1 MSLKKIGGALFILL
15 FIILFGGVV
24 YSYIENWSLL
34 DGIYF
39 SAVTVSTLGYG
50 DLVPKTDLGK
60 IFTIIYSLS
69 GIAIG
74 LYILTVMGRS
84 FFSFEL
90 GRGHIK
96 KVIIKKDINLLKDKF
111 FLGFYIMGDIPK
123 DIKSLLLK
131 DYSDKILFDGKKIR
145 KIGELG

>member
-15 FIILFGGVV
+15 FIILFGGVI

-90 GRGHIK
+90 RRGHIK
-96 KVIIKKDINLLKDKF
+96 KVIIIKKEDRKSSLPLF
-111 FLGFYIMGDIPK
+111 GVSFSPGF
-123 DIKSLLLK
+123 
-131 DYSDKILFDGKKIR
+131 
-145 KIGELG
+145 